1 MYFGDGS
8 MLMCG
13 LVMDHIMA
21 LLTIALYTCDMANQ
35 LWVLHITHEYKKSV
49 LMIMH
54 ATTFAVNNIINS
66 V

>member
-1 MYFGDGS
+1 
-8 MLMCG
+8 MCG